1 MDSGQQP
8 YDLQHVFL
16 ASLPTAM
23 IKFAKLTGCIR
34 RQQPSG
40 FEVVQ
45 DSNSTVTAT
54 TPMTFIYYVGMLLHH
69 EDGGSAPE

>member
-23 IKFAKLTGCIR
+23 IKFAKLIGCIR

-40 FEVVQ
+40 FKVVQ
-45 DSNSTVTAT
+45 
-54 TPMTFIYYVGMLLHH
+54 
-69 EDGGSAPE
+69 GSI

>member
-23 IKFAKLTGCIR
+23 IKFAKLIGCIR

-45 DSNSTVTAT
+45 DSTSTVTAT
-54 TPMTFIYYVGMLLHH
+54 APMTFIYYVGMLLHH